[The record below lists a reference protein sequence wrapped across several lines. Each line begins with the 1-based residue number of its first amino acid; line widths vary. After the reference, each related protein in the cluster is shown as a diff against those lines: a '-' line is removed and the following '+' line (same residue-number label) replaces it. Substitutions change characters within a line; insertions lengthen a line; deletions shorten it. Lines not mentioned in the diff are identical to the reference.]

1 MSDFQSRLAPYRK
14 TFAGSFSLHAVRP
27 GNDTTLSWQPDLL
40 MPPASTIK
48 LAAMITAYRQADA
61 CQLDLSAHHSV
72 GPTDQVS
79 GSGVLR
85 YLQDTATLTL
95 RDHIRLMIALS
106 DNVATVV
113 VLKAIGVERMN
124 VELQR
129 LHCPNTKLIFPAQT
143 VAGERGRGTCTARE
157 LVSLLTGIARHTIA
171 SEAACTEMLQHLR
184 CQQYG
189 DQIARYLPFN
199 LYAIDQPQADTARS
213 HAHLRVLNK
222 TGFAPGV
229 RADAG
234 ILVLNGEPAV
244 IMSTLTADHADTG
257 YYPDHPGN
265 LMNGIAAR
273 LVLEHWY
280 LDELQELSQPSAQ
293 LIALPQPA
301 ALSVV
306 GRAQPT

>member
-1 MSDFQSRLAPYRK
+1 MGDFQSLLAPYRK
-14 TFAGSFSLHAVRP
+14 AFAGSFSLHAVRLMD
-27 GNDTTLSWQPDLL
+27 NAALSWQPDLL
-40 MPPASTIK
+40 MPPPSTIK

-61 CQLDLSAHHSV
+61 QQLDLSELHAV
-72 GPTDQVS
+72 DPTDRMA

-95 RDHIRLMIALS
+95 RDHVRLMIALS

-113 VLKAIGVERMN
+113 VLKAIGIGRMN
-124 VELQR
+124 LALQR
-129 LHCPNTKLIFPAQT
+129 LHCPNTQLIFPAQT
-143 VAGERGRGTCTARE
+143 LAGERGRGTCTARE
-157 LVSLLTGIARHTIA
+157 LVSLLAGIARNTVA
-171 SEAACTEMLQHLR
+171 SEAACTEMLQHLS

-199 LYAIDQPQADTARS
+199 LYAIDIPQADSANPRAR
-213 HAHLRVLNK
+213 LRVLNK
-222 TGFAPGV
+222 TGFAHGV

-234 ILVLNGEPAV
+234 ILVLDGEPAV
-244 IMSTLTADHADTG
+244 VISTLTADHADTG

-280 LDELQELSQPSAQ
+280 GDELMHMSGPDAPLVALPSA
-293 LIALPQPA
+293 A

-306 GRAQPT
+306 GRTQPT